1 MRILLFSTLYPSSI
15 KPRHGVFVEQRL
27 RKLLSSGQVEA
38 RVVAPVPWF
47 PSSNARFGSYADFAR
62 IPAREVRH
70 DIEVQ
75 HPRYLLLPRVGM
87 SSAPFF
93 IAASAIAS
101 IKKLIRQGHDFDLID
116 AHYYYPDGVAAA
128 MIGHYFNKP
137 VVVTARGTDINLIPQ
152 YRLPRRMIRWAAG
165 KVDASITVCQALKD
179 EMVAMGIDAGSITV
193 LRNGVDLQ
201 MFRPVEDRT
210 RLRARLAIE
219 GRTLLSVGHH
229 IERKGHHLIIEAM
242 QKLPDTKLL
251 IAGDGEEEARLKALT
266 GKLGL
271 EQRVRFL
278 GAVSQEQLR
287 DFYAAADALVLAS
300 SREGWA
306 NVLLE
311 SMACGTPVVATRVW
325 GTPEVVAVPEAGV
338 LIEQRTADA
347 IAAGVQAL
355 FASYPDRKAT
365 RQYAEQFSWDFTTR
379 GQLALFRR
387 IIAQHGQEAIS

>member
-1 MRILLFSTLYPSSI
+1 MRILLFSSLYPSSI
-15 KPRHGVFVEQRL
+15 KPRHGVFVEHRL
-27 RKLLSSGQVEA
+27 RKLLSSNQVEA
-38 RVVAPVPWF
+38 RVMAPVPWF
-47 PSSNARFGSYADFAR
+47 PSSNERFGSYAEFAR
-62 IPAREVRH
+62 VPAKEVRH
-70 DIEVQ
+70 GIDVY
-75 HPRYLLLPRVGM
+75 HPRYLLLPRIGM
-87 SSAPFF
+87 TSAPFF
-93 IAASAIAS
+93 LASSAIAS
-101 IKKLIRQGHDFDLID
+101 IRKLNRQGHDFDLID

-128 MIGHYFNKP
+128 MVARYFNKP
-137 VVVTARGTDINLIPQ
+137 LVVTARGTDINLIPR

-165 KVDASITVCQALKD
+165 TADASITVCQALKD
-179 EMVAMGIDAGSITV
+179 EMVSMGIDSQSITV

-201 MFRPVEDRT
+201 LFRPVEDRSA
-210 RLRARLAIE
+210 LRAKLGIK

-242 QKLPDTKLL
+242 QKLPDMNLL

-287 DFYAAADALVLAS
+287 NYYGAADALVLAS

-338 LIEQRTADA
+338 LIAQRTADA
-347 IAAGVQAL
+347 IAAGTQAL

-365 RQYAEQFSWDFTTR
+365 RRYAEQFSWDFTTQ
-379 GQLALFRR
+379 GQLDLFRR
-387 IIAQHGQEAIS
+387 IIAQHESKAIP